1 MYILLIFSIVA
12 LSAQSRIAP
21 SLIVISSMK
30 GCIVIA
36 KGFNMFASCVNPKV
50 NLRIS

>member
-1 MYILLIFSIVA
+1 MYILLIFSMVA

-21 SLIVISSMK
+21 SFVVISSTK

-36 KGFNMFASCVNPKV
+36 KGFNMFATCANAKV